1 MRNNK
6 GFTLIE
12 LLVVVAI
19 IGILA
24 AVGVVAY
31 NGYTN
36 SAKINASKS
45 NHNAAVKYMA
55 AEVQKCNVGETTAFG
70 GAVTCESF
78 LALSAEDK
86 ATTVADATIDELN
99 KSFKNPHS
107 TSKKALAKTP
117 TSSASLPN
125 INILNELFGVKTA
138 LASSDDNSSDDT
150 VAGSDTSSGATAATN
165 LFKGETL
172 IEANEPND
180 GEITVQTKFDDGD
193 DDYLNSVVGTS

>member
-86 ATTVADATIDELN
+86 ATAVADATIDELN

-138 LASSDDNSSDDT
+138 LATSHDNSSDDT
-150 VAGSDTSSGATAATN
+150 VAGSDTDSGATAATS
-165 LFKGETL
+165 LYKGETL
-172 IEANEPND
+172 VEANQPSD

>member
-1 MRNNK
+1 MKNNK

-45 NHNAAVKYMA
+45 NHANVVKYIA
-55 AEVQKCNVGETTAFG
+55 AEVQKCNTGSDDAMDSELNCTT
-70 GAVTCESF
+70 F
-78 LALSAEDK
+78 LAASSEDK
-86 ATTVADATIDELN
+86 ATAAVTAAVKALGD
-99 KSFKNPHS
+99 FKNPHS
-107 TSKKALAKTP
+107 PSLKGVAN
-117 TSSASLPN
+117 LPN
-125 INILNELFGVKTA
+125 IFKELFGGGNA
-138 LASSDDNSSDDT
+138 LADDSTDDSGAEAEVET
-150 VAGSDTSSGATAATN
+150 EAGATAAADLT
-165 LFKGETL
+165 KGQTKL
-172 IEANEPND
+172 DANVPDD

-193 DDYLNSVVGTS
+193 SDIVSNVVSVI

>member
-70 GAVTCESF
+70 GAVTCEDF
-78 LALSAEDK
+78 LALSAAEK
-86 ATTVADATIDELN
+86 ATAVADATVTELN

-125 INILNELFGVKTA
+125 INILNELFGVQTC
-138 LASSDDNSSDDT
+138 LLY
-150 VAGSDTSSGATAATN
+150 TSPS
-165 LFKGETL
+165 
-172 IEANEPND
+172 PRD
-180 GEITVQTKFDDGD
+180 
-193 DDYLNSVVGTS
+193 S

>member
-78 LALSAEDK
+78 LALSAADK
-86 ATTVADATIDELN
+86 ATAVADATVTELN

-138 LASSDDNSSDDT
+138 VADTTTTNDDT
-150 VAGSDTSSGATAATN
+150 VEETSSGATEAGS

-172 IEANEPND
+172 VEANQPSD
-180 GEITVQTKFDDGD
+180 GEITVQTRFDDGEND
-193 DDYLNSVVGTS
+193 FLNSVVGTS